1 RCEGAKSRFDGRRR
15 GYDPPEQ
22 SVGWNDLETGSVQAR
37 AERRCCGSAH
47 RRRLGAQRIA
57 GRGERSAVPR
67 HACHFGVSC
76 KQHRSDAVKSKLK
89 KPVKKAASSPGAP
102 NSVLKDASR
111 HLMNTYKRS
120 DMIFTHGRGCYV
132 FDQNGKKYL
141 DFLGGIAVNALGYSY
156 PDLVRTIRREAGRAV
171 HVSNLFHN
179 PFQGPLAAKLAKWS
193 GMDRAFFT
201 NSGSEAVEGALKL
214 ARIAAK
220 KKLGGAAKTRFL
232 ALEHSFHGRTFGALS
247 ITHPLKYR
255 EPFDPLIP
263 GVDFVRL
270 NDVTDLD
277 AKFKDEV
284 CAVIIEPIQGEGGI
298 YPISNEFWKR
308 ARELAT
314 RHGAALIADEIQ
326 CGLGRTGKEFAYQ
339 RLEGLPD
346 IVIVAKP
353 LAGGLPL
360 GAFLAREEFAASF
373 SPGLHGSTFGGGP
386 LTCATGL
393 TFLDTVERK
402 HLLANV
408 RARGAELKEG
418 LKKMAAKFDFIREV
432 CGEGLMIGVDLDV
445 EGAAYVA
452 EALKQGLLINCTHDH
467 ILRLL
472 PP

>member
-1 RCEGAKSRFDGRRR
+1 
-15 GYDPPEQ
+15 
-22 SVGWNDLETGSVQAR
+22 
-37 AERRCCGSAH
+37 
-47 RRRLGAQRIA
+47 
-57 GRGERSAVPR
+57 
-67 HACHFGVSC
+67 
-76 KQHRSDAVKSKLK
+76 
-89 KPVKKAASSPGAP
+89 
-102 NSVLKDASR
+102 
-111 HLMNTYKRS
+111 MNTYKRS

-132 FDQNGKKYL
+132 FDQHGKKYL
-141 DFLGGIAVNALGYSY
+141 DFLGGIAVNALGYSH
-156 PDLVRTIRREAGRAV
+156 PNLVKTIRREAGRAV

-193 GMDRAFFT
+193 GMDRVFFT

-220 KKLGGAAKTRFL
+220 KKLGGSSKTRFL

-255 EPFDPLIP
+255 EPFEPLVP
-263 GVDFVRL
+263 GVDFIRL
-270 NDVTDLD
+270 NDTADLED
-277 AKFKDEV
+277 KFTDEV

-298 YPISNEFWKR
+298 HPITQEFWKR

-314 RHGAALIADEIQ
+314 ERGAALIADEIQ
-326 CGLGRTGKEFAYQ
+326 CGLGRTGKAFAYE
-339 RLEGLPD
+339 RLPGLPD

-393 TFLDTVERK
+393 AFLETVERK
-402 HLLANV
+402 NLLANV
-408 RARGAELKEG
+408 RARGAELKKG
-418 LKKMAAKFDFIREV
+418 IGKLAAKFDFIREV
-432 CGEGLMIGVDLDV
+432 RGEGLMLGIDLDV
-445 EGAAYVA
+445 EGAPYVA

-472 PP
+472 PPFILTAQQVKEGLTKLESVLAKTERPAKYAAVSPDTAAALTLAASR

>member
-1 RCEGAKSRFDGRRR
+1 VKTR
-15 GYDPPEQ
+15 G
-22 SVGWNDLETGSVQAR
+22 
-37 AERRCCGSAH
+37 
-47 RRRLGAQRIA
+47 
-57 GRGERSAVPR
+57 
-67 HACHFGVSC
+67 
-76 KQHRSDAVKSKLK
+76 K
-89 KPVKKAASSPGAP
+89 KPVKKAAASSAAS
-102 NSVLKDASR
+102 NIVLKDASR
-111 HLMNTYKRS
+111 HLMNTYKRT

-156 PDLVRTIRREAGRAV
+156 PDLVKTIRREAGRAV

-193 GMDRAFFT
+193 GMDRAFFS

-220 KKLGGAAKTRFL
+220 KKPGGATKTRFL
-232 ALEHSFHGRTFGALS
+232 AMEHSFHGRTFGALS

-255 EPFDPLIP
+255 EPFEPLVP

-270 NDVTDLD
+270 NDMADLE
-277 AKFKDEV
+277 AKFTDEV

-298 YPISNEFWKR
+298 YPVSKEFWKR

-314 RHGAALIADEIQ
+314 QHGAALIADEIQ
-326 CGLGRTGKEFAYQ
+326 CGLGRTGKAFAYQ

-360 GAFLAREEFAASF
+360 GAFLAREELAASF
-373 SPGLHGSTFGGGP
+373 VPGLHGSTFGGGP

-393 TFLDTVERK
+393 TFLDVVEKK

-408 RARGAELKEG
+408 RARGAELKAG
-418 LKKMAAKFDFIREV
+418 LTKLAAKFDFVREV
-432 CGEGLMIGVDLDV
+432 RGEGLILGIDLDV
-445 EGAAYVA
+445 EGAPYVA

-467 ILRLL
+467 ILRFL
-472 PP
+472 PPFILTAQQVKEGLSKIESVLARTERPAKSAAVPSAPAEALTLSAAR

>member
-1 RCEGAKSRFDGRRR
+1 MK
-15 GYDPPEQ
+15 
-22 SVGWNDLETGSVQAR
+22 AR
-37 AERRCCGSAH
+37 SKKTTRKAGSA
-47 RRRLGAQRIA
+47 
-57 GRGERSAVPR
+57 SAATKSVL
-67 HACHFGVSC
+67 
-76 KQHRSDAVKSKLK
+76 SDASL
-89 KPVKKAASSPGAP
+89 
-102 NSVLKDASR
+102 

-141 DFLGGIAVNALGYSY
+141 DFLGGIAVNALGYSH
-156 PDLVRTIRREAGRAV
+156 PDLVKTIRREAGRAV

-193 GMDRAFFT
+193 GMDRVFFT
-201 NSGSEAVEGALKL
+201 NSGSEAVEGAMKL

-220 KKLGGAAKTRFL
+220 KKPGGAAKTRFL
-232 ALEHSFHGRTFGALS
+232 ALEHSFHGRTLGALS

-255 EPFDPLIP
+255 EPFEPLVP

-270 NDVTDLD
+270 NDVADLE
-277 AKFKDEV
+277 AKFTDEV
-284 CAVIIEPIQGEGGI
+284 CAIVIEPIQGEGGI

-314 RHGAALIADEIQ
+314 QRGAALIADEIQ
-326 CGLGRTGKEFAYQ
+326 CGLGRTGKAFAYQ

-373 SPGLHGSTFGGGP
+373 APGLHGSTFGGGP

-393 TFLDTVERK
+393 TFLDTIERK
-402 HLLANV
+402 KLLANI
-408 RARGAELKEG
+408 RARGAELKAG

-432 CGEGLMIGVDLDV
+432 RGEGLMIGVDLDV
-445 EGAAYVA
+445 DGAPYVA

-467 ILRLL
+467 ILRFL
-472 PP
+472 PPYILTARQVQEGLSKIESVLARTERPAKSAAVPSASAAAETLAAAR

>member
-1 RCEGAKSRFDGRRR
+1 MKARSKKTAKK
-15 GYDPPEQ
+15 
-22 SVGWNDLETGSVQAR
+22 A
-37 AERRCCGSAH
+37 GSA
-47 RRRLGAQRIA
+47 
-57 GRGERSAVPR
+57 SA
-67 HACHFGVSC
+67 AT
-76 KQHRSDAVKSKLK
+76 K
-89 KPVKKAASSPGAP
+89 
-102 NSVLKDASR
+102 SVLRDASL

-141 DFLGGIAVNALGYSY
+141 DFLGGIAVNALGYSH
-156 PDLVRTIRREAGRAV
+156 PDLVKTIRREAGRSV

-193 GMDRAFFT
+193 GMDRVFFT
-201 NSGSEAVEGALKL
+201 TSGSEAVEGAMKL

-220 KKLGGAAKTRFL
+220 KKPGGATKTRFL
-232 ALEHSFHGRTFGALS
+232 ALEHSFHGRTLGALS

-255 EPFDPLIP
+255 EPFEPLVP

-270 NDVTDLD
+270 NDVADLE
-277 AKFKDEV
+277 AKFTDDV
-284 CAVIIEPIQGEGGI
+284 CAIVIEPIQGEGGI

-314 RHGAALIADEIQ
+314 QHGAALIADEIQ
-326 CGLGRTGKEFAYQ
+326 CGLGRTGKAFAYQ

-373 SPGLHGSTFGGGP
+373 APGLHGSTFGGGP

-402 HLLANV
+402 HLLANI
-408 RARGAELKEG
+408 RARGAELKAG

-432 CGEGLMIGVDLDV
+432 RGEGLMIGVDLDV
-445 EGAAYVA
+445 EGAPYVA

-467 ILRLL
+467 ILRFL
-472 PP
+472 PPYILTARQVQEGLSKIESVLARTERPAKSAAVPSASAAAETLAAAR

>member
-1 RCEGAKSRFDGRRR
+1 VKSR
-15 GYDPPEQ
+15 
-22 SVGWNDLETGSVQAR
+22 SKK
-37 AERRCCGSAH
+37 SA
-47 RRRLGAQRIA
+47 
-57 GRGERSAVPR
+57 
-67 HACHFGVSC
+67 
-76 KQHRSDAVKSKLK
+76 
-89 KPVKKAASSPGAP
+89 KKAAGSSAAS
-102 NSVLKDASR
+102 NLVLKEASR

-156 PDLVRTIRREAGRAV
+156 PDLVKTIRREAGRAV

-193 GMDRAFFT
+193 GMDRVFFS

-220 KKLGGAAKTRFL
+220 KKPGGAAKTRFL
-232 ALEHSFHGRTFGALS
+232 AMEHSFHGRTFGALS

-255 EPFDPLIP
+255 EPFEPLVP
-263 GVDFVRL
+263 GVEFVRL
-270 NDVTDLD
+270 NDVADLE
-277 AKFKDEV
+277 AKFTDEV

-298 YPISNEFWKR
+298 YPVTSEFWKR
-308 ARELAT
+308 TRELAT
-314 RHGAALIADEIQ
+314 QHGAALIADEIQ
-326 CGLGRTGKEFAYQ
+326 CGLGRTGKAFAYQ

-373 SPGLHGSTFGGGP
+373 VPGLHGSTFGGGP

-393 TFLDTVERK
+393 TFLDTVEKK

-408 RARGAELKEG
+408 RARGAELKAG

-432 CGEGLMIGVDLDV
+432 RGEGLMLGVDLDV
-445 EGAAYVA
+445 EGAPYVA
-452 EALKQGLLINCTHDH
+452 AALKEGLLINCTHDH
-467 ILRLL
+467 ILRFL
-472 PP
+472 PPFILTAQQVKEGLSKIESVLARTERPAEWAAVPSAPAAAQTLAAAR

>member
-1 RCEGAKSRFDGRRR
+1 MKSH
-15 GYDPPEQ
+15 
-22 SVGWNDLETGSVQAR
+22 SKKTG
-37 AERRCCGSAH
+37 
-47 RRRLGAQRIA
+47 
-57 GRGERSAVPR
+57 
-67 HACHFGVSC
+67 
-76 KQHRSDAVKSKLK
+76 K
-89 KPVKKAASSPGAP
+89 KPASPAKVSNP
-102 NSVLKDASR
+102 VLQDASR
-111 HLMNTYKRS
+111 YLMNTYKRG
-120 DMIFTHGRGCYV
+120 DVVFTHGRGCYV

-156 PDLVRTIRREAGRAV
+156 PELVKTIRREAGRAV

-193 GMDRAFFT
+193 GMDRVFFS

-220 KKLGGAAKTRFL
+220 KKPGGATKTRFL

-247 ITHPLKYR
+247 ITHPVKYR
-255 EPFDPLIP
+255 EPFEPLVP
-263 GVDFVRL
+263 GVDFIRM
-270 NDVTDLD
+270 NDVAELEEKFTDD
-277 AKFKDEV
+277 V
-284 CAVIIEPIQGEGGI
+284 CAIIIEPIQGEGGI
-298 YPISNEFWKR
+298 YPATQGFWKR

-314 RHGAALIADEIQ
+314 QHGAALIADEIQ

-346 IVIVAKP
+346 VVIVAKP

-393 TFLDTVERK
+393 TFIETVEKK
-402 HLLANV
+402 HLLDNV
-408 RARGAELKEG
+408 RARGAELKSG
-418 LKKMAAKFDFIREV
+418 LKKLAGKFNFIREV
-432 CGEGLMIGVDLDV
+432 RGEGLILGVDLDV
-445 EGAAYVA
+445 EGAPYVA
-452 EALKQGLLINCTHDH
+452 EALKAGLLINCTHEH

-472 PP
+472 PPFILTSQQVKEGLSKLESVLARTERPAKSAAASSTPAAALTLAAAR

>member
-1 RCEGAKSRFDGRRR
+1 
-15 GYDPPEQ
+15 
-22 SVGWNDLETGSVQAR
+22 
-37 AERRCCGSAH
+37 
-47 RRRLGAQRIA
+47 
-57 GRGERSAVPR
+57 
-67 HACHFGVSC
+67 
-76 KQHRSDAVKSKLK
+76 VKSHSK
-89 KPVKKAASSPGAP
+89 KPVKKAASSAAAP
-102 NSVLKDASR
+102 NHVLKDASR
-111 HLMNTYKRS
+111 YLMNTYKRS

-156 PDLVRTIRREAGRAV
+156 PDLVKTIRREAGRAV

-220 KKLGGAAKTRFL
+220 KKPGGAGKTRFL

-255 EPFDPLIP
+255 EPFEPLVP
-263 GVDFVRL
+263 GVDFIRV
-270 NDVTDLD
+270 NDVAELEE
-277 AKFKDEV
+277 KFSDDV
-284 CAVIIEPIQGEGGI
+284 CAIIIEPIQGEGGI
-298 YPISNEFWKR
+298 YPVSQEFWKR

-314 RHGAALIADEIQ
+314 QHGAALIADEIQ
-326 CGLGRTGKEFAYQ
+326 CGLGRTGKEFAFQ

-346 IVIVAKP
+346 VVIVAKP

-360 GAFLAREEFAASF
+360 GAVLAREEFAASF

-393 TFLDTVERK
+393 TFLETVEKK
-402 HLLANV
+402 HLLSNV
-408 RARGAELKEG
+408 RARGAELKTG
-418 LKKMAAKFDFIREV
+418 LNKLAAKFNFIREV
-432 CGEGLMIGVDLDV
+432 RGEGLMIGVDLDV
-445 EGAAYVA
+445 EGAPYVA
-452 EALKQGLLINCTHDH
+452 EALKAGLLINCTHEH

-472 PP
+472 PPFILTSQQVKEGLSKIESVLAKTERPAKSAAASSTPAAALTLAAAR

>member
-1 RCEGAKSRFDGRRR
+1 VKSR
-15 GYDPPEQ
+15 
-22 SVGWNDLETGSVQAR
+22 S
-37 AERRCCGSAH
+37 
-47 RRRLGAQRIA
+47 
-57 GRGERSAVPR
+57 
-67 HACHFGVSC
+67 
-76 KQHRSDAVKSKLK
+76 K
-89 KPVKKAASSPGAP
+89 KPVKKAGSSSSSASGAR
-102 NSVLKDASR
+102 NSVLQDASR

-156 PDLVRTIRREAGRAV
+156 PDLVKTIRREAGRAV

-193 GMDRAFFT
+193 RMDRVFFT

-220 KKLGGAAKTRFL
+220 KKPGGAAKTRYL
-232 ALEHSFHGRTFGALS
+232 ALENSFHGRTFGALS
-247 ITHPLKYR
+247 ITHTLKYR
-255 EPFDPLIP
+255 EPFEPLVP
-263 GVDFVRL
+263 GVDFVHL
-270 NDVTDLD
+270 NDVADLE
-277 AKFKDEV
+277 AKFTEDV
-284 CAVIIEPIQGEGGI
+284 CAAIIEPIQGEGGI
-298 YPISNEFWKR
+298 YPVSNEFWKR

-314 RHGAALIADEIQ
+314 QHGAALIADEIQ

-393 TFLDTVERK
+393 TFLDTVEKK

-408 RARGAELKEG
+408 RARGAELKAG
-418 LKKMAAKFDFIREV
+418 MKKLATEFDFIREV
-432 CGEGLMIGVDLDV
+432 RGEGLMIGVDLDV
-445 EGAAYVA
+445 EGAPYVA

-467 ILRLL
+467 ILRFL
-472 PP
+472 PPFILTAQQVKEGLSKIESVLARTERPAKSTAVPSTPAAALTHAAAR

>member
-1 RCEGAKSRFDGRRR
+1 M
-15 GYDPPEQ
+15 
-22 SVGWNDLETGSVQAR
+22 
-37 AERRCCGSAH
+37 
-47 RRRLGAQRIA
+47 
-57 GRGERSAVPR
+57 
-67 HACHFGVSC
+67 
-76 KQHRSDAVKSKLK
+76 KSKTRK
-89 KPVKKAASSPGAP
+89 SARKQASSGAASS
-102 NSVLKDASR
+102 NIVLKDASR
-111 HLMNTYKRS
+111 YLMNTYKRS
-120 DMIFTHGRGCYV
+120 EMIFTHGRGCYV

-156 PDLVRTIRREAGRAV
+156 PDLVKTIRREAGRAV

-220 KKLGGAAKTRFL
+220 KKPGGEKKTRFL

-255 EPFDPLIP
+255 EPFEPLVP
-263 GVDFVRL
+263 GVDFVQF
-270 NDVTDLD
+270 NNVADLE
-277 AKFKDEV
+277 AKFTDEV

-298 YPISNEFWKR
+298 YPISQEFWTR

-314 RHGAALIADEIQ
+314 EHGAVLIADEIQ
-326 CGLGRTGKEFAYQ
+326 CGLGRSGKEFAYQ
-339 RLEGLPD
+339 RLEGMPD

-360 GAFLAREEFAASF
+360 GAFLAREEVAASF

-393 TFLDTVERK
+393 TFIDVVEKKR
-402 HLLANV
+402 LLANV
-408 RARGAELKEG
+408 RARGAELKAG
-418 LKKMAAKFDFIREV
+418 LKKLAVKFDFIREV
-432 CGEGLMIGVDLDV
+432 RGEGLILGIDLDV
-445 EGAAYVA
+445 EGAPYVA
-452 EALKQGLLINCTHDH
+452 AALNEGLLINCTHEH

-472 PP
+472 PPFILTAQQVKEGLTKIESVLAKTERPAKSAAAQSAPAAALALAAAR

>member
-1 RCEGAKSRFDGRRR
+1 VKPGSKKSSKKAGAS
-15 GYDPPEQ
+15 
-22 SVGWNDLETGSVQAR
+22 S
-37 AERRCCGSAH
+37 
-47 RRRLGAQRIA
+47 
-57 GRGERSAVPR
+57 
-67 HACHFGVSC
+67 
-76 KQHRSDAVKSKLK
+76 
-89 KPVKKAASSPGAP
+89 AASSPI
-102 NSVLKDASR
+102 LRDASR

-120 DMIFTHGRGCYV
+120 NMIFTHGRGCYV
-132 FDQNGKKYL
+132 FDQNGRKYL

-156 PDLVRTIRREAGRAV
+156 PDLVKTIRREAGRAV

-193 GMDRAFFT
+193 RMDRVFFT

-220 KKLGGAAKTRFL
+220 KKPGGSAKTRFL

-247 ITHPLKYR
+247 ITHPVKYR
-255 EPFDPLIP
+255 EPFEPLVP
-263 GVDFVRL
+263 GVEFVRL
-270 NDVTDLD
+270 NDVADLEDKFTDE
-277 AKFKDEV
+277 A
-284 CAVIIEPIQGEGGI
+284 CAIVIEPIQGEGGI
-298 YPISNEFWKR
+298 RPITQEFWGR

-314 RHGAALIADEIQ
+314 EHDAALIADEIQ
-326 CGLGRTGKEFAYQ
+326 CGLGRTGKAFAYE

-393 TFLDTVERK
+393 AFLETVERK
-402 HLLANV
+402 RLLANV
-408 RARGAELKEG
+408 RTRGAELKKG
-418 LKKMAAKFDFIREV
+418 LEKLATKFDFIREV
-432 CGEGLMIGVDLDV
+432 RGEGLMLGMDLEV
-445 EGAAYVA
+445 EGAPYVA

-472 PP
+472 PPFILTTQQVKEGLSKLESVLAKTERPAKYAAVSPDTAAALTLAASR

>member
-1 RCEGAKSRFDGRRR
+1 LKSHIKKTAKK
-15 GYDPPEQ
+15 
-22 SVGWNDLETGSVQAR
+22 A
-37 AERRCCGSAH
+37 GSA
-47 RRRLGAQRIA
+47 
-57 GRGERSAVPR
+57 S
-67 HACHFGVSC
+67 
-76 KQHRSDAVKSKLK
+76 
-89 KPVKKAASSPGAP
+89 AAS
-102 NSVLKDASR
+102 NLVLKDASR

-132 FDQNGKKYL
+132 FDQTGKKYL

-156 PDLVRTIRREAGRAV
+156 PDLVKTIRREAGRAV

-193 GMDRAFFT
+193 GLDRAFFT

-220 KKLGGAAKTRFL
+220 KKPGGATKTRFL

-247 ITHPLKYR
+247 ITYPLKYR
-255 EPFDPLIP
+255 EPFEPLVP
-263 GVDFVRL
+263 GVDFVNL
-270 NDVTDLD
+270 NDVADLD
-277 AKFKDEV
+277 SKFTDEV

-298 YPISNEFWKR
+298 YPITDEFWKR

-314 RHGAALIADEIQ
+314 QHGAALIADEIQ

-339 RLEGLPD
+339 RLTGLPD

-360 GAFLAREEFAASF
+360 GAFLAREEFASSF
-373 SPGLHGSTFGGGP
+373 VPGLHGSTFGGGP

-393 TFLDTVERK
+393 TFLNTVEQK

-408 RARGAELKEG
+408 RARGAELKAG
-418 LKKMAAKFDFIREV
+418 LNKMAAKFDFIREV
-432 CGEGLMIGVDLDV
+432 RGEGLMLGVDLDV
-445 EGAAYVA
+445 EGAPYVA

-467 ILRLL
+467 ILRFL
-472 PP
+472 PPFILTAQQVKEGLSKIESVLAKTERPAKSTAVPSPPAAALTLAAAR

>member
-1 RCEGAKSRFDGRRR
+1 M
-15 GYDPPEQ
+15 
-22 SVGWNDLETGSVQAR
+22 
-37 AERRCCGSAH
+37 
-47 RRRLGAQRIA
+47 
-57 GRGERSAVPR
+57 
-67 HACHFGVSC
+67 
-76 KQHRSDAVKSKLK
+76 KSKNK
-89 KPVKKAASSPGAP
+89 KSVKRATSSAIAS
-102 NSVLKDASR
+102 NIVLKDASR

-132 FDQNGKKYL
+132 FDQSGKKYL

-156 PDLVRTIRREAGRAV
+156 PELVKTIRREAGRAV

-179 PFQGPLAAKLAKWS
+179 PFQGPLATKLAKWS
-193 GMDRAFFT
+193 GMDRVFFS

-220 KKLGGAAKTRFL
+220 KKAGGATKTRFL

-255 EPFDPLIP
+255 EPFEPLVP

-270 NDVTDLD
+270 NDVADLNE
-277 AKFKDEV
+277 KFTDEV
-284 CAVIIEPIQGEGGI
+284 CAIIIEPIQGEGGI
-298 YPISNEFWKR
+298 YPISKEFWKR

-314 RHGAALIADEIQ
+314 KHGAALIADEIQ

-360 GAFLAREEFAASF
+360 GAFLAREEFASAF
-373 SPGLHGSTFGGGP
+373 VPGLHGSTFGGGP

-393 TFLDTVERK
+393 TFMDVVERK
-402 HLLANV
+402 KLLANV
-408 RARGAELKEG
+408 RARGAELKAG
-418 LKKMAAKFDFIREV
+418 LNRMAKKFDFIREV
-432 CGEGLMIGVDLDV
+432 RGEGLILGMDLDV
-445 EGAAYVA
+445 EGAPYVA

-472 PP
+472 PPYILSAQQVKEGLSKIESVLARTERPAKSAAVPTAPAAALTFAAAR

>member
-1 RCEGAKSRFDGRRR
+1 
-15 GYDPPEQ
+15 
-22 SVGWNDLETGSVQAR
+22 
-37 AERRCCGSAH
+37 
-47 RRRLGAQRIA
+47 
-57 GRGERSAVPR
+57 
-67 HACHFGVSC
+67 
-76 KQHRSDAVKSKLK
+76 VKSVSRKSPK
-89 KPVKKAASSPGAP
+89 KAVKKAAPSSAA
-102 NSVLKDASR
+102 SKTVLNDASR

-156 PDLVRTIRREAGRAV
+156 PDLVKTIRREAGRAV

-193 GMDRAFFT
+193 GMDRVFFS

-220 KKLGGAAKTRFL
+220 KKPGGHAKTRFL

-247 ITHPLKYR
+247 ITYPLKYR
-255 EPFDPLIP
+255 EPFEPLVP
-263 GVDFVRL
+263 GVDFVNL
-270 NDVTDLD
+270 NDVADLD
-277 AKFKDEV
+277 AKFSDEV
-284 CAVIIEPIQGEGGI
+284 CAIVIEPIQGEGGI
-298 YPISNEFWKR
+298 YPITNEFWKR

-314 RHGAALIADEIQ
+314 KHGAALIADEIQ

-373 SPGLHGSTFGGGP
+373 VPGLHGSTFGGGP

-393 TFLDTVERK
+393 TFIETVEK
-402 HLLANV
+402 KKLLANV
-408 RARGAELKEG
+408 RARGAELKAG
-418 LKKMAAKFDFIREV
+418 LKKLADKFDFIREV
-432 CGEGLMIGVDLDV
+432 RGEGLILGLDLDV
-445 EGAAYVA
+445 EGAPYVA
-452 EALKQGLLINCTHDH
+452 EALKHGLLINCTHDH
-467 ILRLL
+467 ILRFL
-472 PP
+472 PPYILTAQQVKEGLSKIESVLMKTERPPQAAVTPAPAADLQLAAVR

>member
-1 RCEGAKSRFDGRRR
+1 
-15 GYDPPEQ
+15 
-22 SVGWNDLETGSVQAR
+22 L
-37 AERRCCGSAH
+37 
-47 RRRLGAQRIA
+47 
-57 GRGERSAVPR
+57 RSHP
-67 HACHFGVSC
+67 
-76 KQHRSDAVKSKLK
+76 K
-89 KPVKKAASSPGAP
+89 KPAKKAASSAAAS
-102 NSVLKDASR
+102 NLVLKDASR

-156 PDLVRTIRREAGRAV
+156 PDLVKTIRREAGRAV

-220 KKLGGAAKTRFL
+220 QKPGGATKTRFL

-255 EPFDPLIP
+255 EPFEPLVP
-263 GVDFVRL
+263 GVDFVRM
-270 NDVTDLD
+270 NDVSDLES
-277 AKFKDEV
+277 KFTDEV

-298 YPISNEFWKR
+298 YPITNEFWKR

-314 RHGAALIADEIQ
+314 QHGAVLIADEIQ

-339 RLEGLPD
+339 RLDGLPD

-360 GAFLAREEFAASF
+360 GAFLARDEVAASF

-408 RARGAELKEG
+408 RARGAELKAG
-418 LKKMAAKFDFIREV
+418 LKKMAGKFNFIREV
-432 CGEGLMIGVDLDV
+432 RGEGLMIGVDLDV
-445 EGAAYVA
+445 EGAPYVA
-452 EALKQGLLINCTHDH
+452 EALKQGLLINCTHEH
-467 ILRLL
+467 ILRFL
-472 PP
+472 PPFILSAQQVKEGLTKIESVLTKTERPAKSAAAQSAPAAALALAAAR